1 MRNSPSDPATKLE
14 NDKKFAELKATI
26 EQNEA
31 WIANLIAATERKK
44 LEDLIAQIQKEE
56 DEERKKKAI
65 QELNESW
72 GSETASITDQKTE
85 TTEKEPEKSEE
96 EKIAT
101 IKEELKN
108 TIKEFQ
114 NEAKEKAHKAIN
126 QKVEDGLISPGVGE
140 ALNGIVEETHNYDNL
155 TEDATEIGKPSTDE
169 EHEKII
175 MGLKERS
182 PENMHA
188 DLEKA
193 FADVKNANPEE
204 ARVAELYAAQVMRFS
219 FAAQEAIN
227 SAKKAEEVAAENAAS
242 AQANQTAAQ
251 QTLLEAT
258 TRAEQMAAEVN
269 LRQAELQTQL
279 ATQQAQQMA
288 LETKATEFNAL
299 NDAAQSAQTAL
310 QTTPLA
316 PGTAEH
322 QQLIEQEKLAQA
334 ALTNAAAALKN
345 ETEKLAGA
353 SNTTQKL
360 AEEVKP
366 LIAEHGEAEKL
377 RDAASTRTE
386 DMARIAK
393 EAQAAVVASKEM
405 TASLEAAIKP
415 QFDDM
420 QQDMR
425 ALAEKIAK
433 AEKEAQLEIDKV
445 SQTKASSRQAPVTSV
460 VATPPV
466 VEPTTPE
473 PADDFDSDFGLRK
486 PFEEPPEPTP
496 APKEGIVLQEPL
508 QPVVQPTTKPE
519 AAPTQSFTLAE
530 AAGANATETVAP
542 AASKTET
549 EASTATSA
557 PTPKPEPKSD
567 KSFFERM
574 KDLFGMGKKSDFAA
588 TSDGSNTDNTGKP
601 SSPSPLDTPKD
612 ESNTKLE

>member
-140 ALNGIVEETHNYDNL
+140 ALNGIVEEIHNYDNL

-334 ALTNAAAALKN
+334 ALTNA
-345 ETEKLAGA
+345 
-353 SNTTQKL
+353 
-360 AEEVKP
+360 
-366 LIAEHGEAEKL
+366 
-377 RDAASTRTE
+377 E

-508 QPVVQPTTKPE
+508 QAVEQPTTEPE
-519 AAPTQSFTLAE
+519 AALTQRFTLAE
-530 AAGANATETVAP
+530 ADGIATD
-542 AASKTET
+542 S
-549 EASTATSA
+549 
-557 PTPKPEPKSD
+557 
-567 KSFFERM
+567 
-574 KDLFGMGKKSDFAA
+574 
-588 TSDGSNTDNTGKP
+588 TGKL
-601 SSPSPLDTPKD
+601 SAPSPLDAPED